1 MIILE
6 IVGWF
11 IASCVLMSFIEHQIH
26 SRLMH
31 KRSVERFKKTFV
43 AHAITH
49 HTDHYGKVFVDQP
62 VPPGEDTE
70 IRLRVHKA
78 AIKGLPVILLI
89 APFSLVGAAVFAF
102 TITLHHWIWNQI
114 HLEMH
119 KPERRIFSQ
128 WPVYKFLARYHF
140 LHHRY
145 PNKNFNVVFPLFDYV
160 LGTTAH
166 ATAADKEQMAL
177 LGFLPM
183 SQAPLTTASVREPEL
198 VGAGAKDQGAQTGS
212 KSSN

>member
-1 MIILE
+1 MFVLE

-11 IASCVLMSFIEHQIH
+11 IFSCVLMSFIEYQVH

-31 KRSVERFKKTFV
+31 RRSIERFKKTFV
-43 AHAITH
+43 AHAVTH
-49 HTDHYGKVFVDQP
+49 HTDHYGKVFTDEP

-70 IRLRVHKA
+70 IRLTVRKA

-89 APFSLVGAAVFAF
+89 APFSLMGAVVFAL

-119 KPERRIFSQ
+119 KPEQRFFSQ
-128 WPVYKFLARYHF
+128 WPVYKFLARYHW
-140 LHHRY
+140 LHHKH

-160 LGTTAH
+160 LGSHAS
-166 ATAADKEQMAL
+166 ATAADREQMAL

-183 SQAPLTTASVREPEL
+183 SQAQLAAQATTREPEL
-198 VGAGAKDQGAQTGS
+198 VGAGARDQGAQSGS
-212 KSSN
+212 KY